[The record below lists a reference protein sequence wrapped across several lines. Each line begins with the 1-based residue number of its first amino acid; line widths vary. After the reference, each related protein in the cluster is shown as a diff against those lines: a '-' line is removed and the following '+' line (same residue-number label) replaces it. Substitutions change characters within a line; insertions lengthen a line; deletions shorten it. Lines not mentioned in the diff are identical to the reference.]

1 MGHLLMVTALP
12 SADFSKTR
20 TWNSTVRQ
28 QEPGAQ
34 DKAWFPEPEVE
45 LA

>member
-12 SADFSKTR
+12 PADFSNTR
-20 TWNSTVRQ
+20 TRNSTLRQ

-34 DKAWFPEPEVE
+34 DKAWFPEPEIE